1 MSTPPYSDPNAAPA
15 TLHRLSNGRYEVLIS
30 DTGSGV
36 SSCDGLALTRWHAD
50 PVEDDLGTIVY
61 LRDLDAGDFWSLGFQ
76 STRAPAG
83 RYRSVFEEGHR
94 VAQRLAARAPHRG
107 DQLSGGGSLP
117 GRRR

>member
-1 MSTPPYSDPNAAPA
+1 MSTFDFTDPNAGPA

-61 LRDLDAGDFWSLGFQ
+61 LRDLDDGRFRSLGYQ
-76 STRAPAG
+76 PTRTPAG
-83 RYRSVFEEGHR
+83 VYRPRPPTGVSCWSGRMTVSR
-94 VAQRLAARAPHRG
+94 RACR
-107 DQLSGGGSLP
+107 
-117 GRRR
+117 